1 VMRFITNCREGKRRE
16 SALVK
21 KVQQKE
27 ELVAGTELVKDS
39 KGIWRCNGKVAD
51 YNPIFIQ
58 RNSKFAELEECQ
70 RQWEK

>member
-1 VMRFITNCREGKRRE
+1 
-16 SALVK
+16 
-21 KVQQKE
+21 VQQKE

-58 RNSKFAELEECQ
+58 RNSKFAELEEGQ